1 MNDKNQIS
9 DAVKELV
16 RKFLK
21 KELDSKFKTIRD
33 EIM

>member
-1 MNDKNQIS
+1 MNDKNAIS

-21 KELDSKFKTIRD
+21 KELDAKFSTIRD